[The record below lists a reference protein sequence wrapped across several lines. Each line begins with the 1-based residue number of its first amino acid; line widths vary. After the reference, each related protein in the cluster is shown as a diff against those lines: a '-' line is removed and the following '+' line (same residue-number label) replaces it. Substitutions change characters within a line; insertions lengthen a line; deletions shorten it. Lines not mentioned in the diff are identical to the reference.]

1 MDTPD
6 NDPEELAVFVAQ
18 LARRHWTQS
27 ESVHTAFTK
36 VFSEPLE
43 QAIETAKQDL
53 RSVAVTADVTVPY
66 VLLPSESQPIT
77 GTASSKG

>member
-6 NDPEELAVFVAQ
+6 NDPEELGIFVAQ
-18 LARRHWTQS
+18 LVRRHWAQS

-36 VFSEPLE
+36 VFSGTLE
-43 QAIETAKQDL
+43 QAIEMAKQDL
-53 RSVAVTADVTVPY
+53 QSAAVTADVTVPY

-77 GTASSKG
+77 GTASSDS